1 MEQEAIVRA
10 KNIVGAYVDE
20 LHKDEIALP
29 FYDVLVVWFCKTL
42 KNWKAIVITTLHD
55 QVLYEVIHNGE
66 KNETYLEVYQKHENR
81 AIPGNR
87 ES

>member
-1 MEQEAIVRA
+1 MEQEAITRA

-20 LHKDEIALP
+20 LHKGETPLP
-29 FYDVLVVWFCKTL
+29 YEVLIVWFCKTL

-55 QVLYEVIHNGE
+55 QVLYEVTHNGE
-66 KNETYLEVYQKHENR
+66 KDETYLDVYEKHENR
-81 AIPGNR
+81 VIPGNR